1 MSENAKHCLQGLT
14 VHSVTHQIVNHANSM
29 VFDIEHKIILVR
41 KALLEDDV
49 PHCMLHFCEC
59 FLPDVAQYRILV
71 GGKVSTS
78 SAFAK
83 ILLIY
88 RVFPHPVDS
97 AQCAVIGDSNLMRAI
112 SDFY

>member
-14 VHSVTHQIVNHANSM
+14 VHSVTHQIANHANSM

-59 FLPDVAQYRILV
+59 FLPDVAAIQNSGGWQSKHVV
-71 GGKVSTS
+71 G
-78 SAFAK
+78 
-83 ILLIY
+83 I
-88 RVFPHPVDS
+88 R
-97 AQCAVIGDSNLMRAI
+97 
-112 SDFY
+112 